1 MSHSLDLNSS
11 LLTLYLLLFSTVM
24 PIGRNDRVF
33 LLSTITLL
41 CLCPASKAS
50 HSFQSSFF
58 HSDWNRRSSL
68 CAFKTH
74 GHMATIATLLHIV
87 VNDKTRAQNC
97 DIHLGLSIAWA
108 HSASLSVSV
117 CITCMWMLSKQS
129 CAVKVGKMKF
139 SVCVEGR
146 VWVASRAYSTE

>member
-1 MSHSLDLNSS
+1 MSRSLDLNSS

-24 PIGRNDRVF
+24 SIGRNDSVF

-41 CLCPASKAS
+41 CLCPSSKAS

-58 HSDWNRRSSL
+58 HSDWNSHSSL

-74 GHMATIATLLHIV
+74 CHMATIATLLHIV

-97 DIHLGLSIAWA
+97 FYLLSIAWA

-117 CITCMWMLSKQS
+117 CVTCVWMLWKQS